1 MPPKCIYEK
10 IGILDG
16 IPVAACTDSGGSQ
29 VIIGNRDCPIHMLSP
44 DFFTHEEAV
53 HQAHL
58 VIEFGYS
65 TGLTKEYY
73 NLKNRGD
80 GFAAFGMMMIT
91 SYQKRI
97 ERVKNNV

>member
-16 IPVAACTDSGGSQ
+16 IPVAACTDSDGSQ
-29 VIIGNRDCPIHMLSP
+29 VIIGNGNCPIHMLSP
-44 DFFTHEEAV
+44 DFLSHEEAV

-65 TGLTKEYY
+65 LTKEYY
-73 NLKNRGD
+73 NLKN
-80 GFAAFGMMMIT
+80 
-91 SYQKRI
+91 
-97 ERVKNNV
+97 EE